1 MNEEI
6 DPQDQASKNAL
17 SLQQHAM
24 QEIDAVAQG
33 IADLQEKY
41 RGVVY
46 DVTTTAGMADAKA
59 ARKEIRQVRY
69 DVERIR
75 KDKGS
80 ELRRI
85 GNAINTKAADITAPI
100 LELESPIDSQ
110 IKAEEE
116 RKESERAERQR
127 QEQERI
133 AAMQS
138 RLDNLRN
145 APLHA
150 VGATTE
156 EIQQALDKMEADE
169 LDGFDEVFMPA
180 AQQTREASL
189 AALQKMLDERRALD
203 EQAAELE
210 RQRQEQAEREA
221 AEAQARREQ
230 QEKEDADRRV
240 KQEAEDRA
248 RAEQAE
254 QERAAREAE
263 EAKLAKEREELEAA
277 RAEHRAAEERAA
289 QERQEA
295 AQKAEDER
303 VAREQ
308 AEAEEREQARAAAEQ
323 AAIEAATIREAAE
336 EVLAL
341 LDENGLSGHI
351 AARKLTAALSREA
364 QS

>member
-1 MNEEI
+1 MNHEI
-6 DPQDQASKNAL
+6 DPQDQVRKTAL
-17 SLQQHAM
+17 TLQQHAM
-24 QEIDAVAQG
+24 QEIDAVAEG
-33 IADLQEKY
+33 IAALREKY
-41 RGVVY
+41 TGVVY
-46 DVTTTAGMADAKA
+46 DVSTTAGMADAKA

-80 ELRRI
+80 ELKRI
-85 GNAINTKAADITAPI
+85 ATAINDRAAEITAPI
-100 LELESPIDSQ
+100 RALEEPIDSQ

-116 RKESERAERQR
+116 RKEAERAERQR

-145 APLHA
+145 APLNA
-150 VGATTE
+150 VGATAD
-156 EIQQALDKMEADE
+156 EIQQAMEKLDADQ
-169 LDGFDEVFMPA
+169 LDGFDEVFLPA

-221 AEAQARREQ
+221 AEAEARRKQ
-230 QEKEDADRRV
+230 QEKEDAERRA
-240 KQEAEDRA
+240 KQEAEDAERKARQEAEDRA
-248 RAEQAE
+248 RAEA
-254 QERAAREAE
+254 
-263 EAKLAKEREELEAA
+263 EAKLAKEREELEA
-277 RAEHRAAEERAA
+277 RERAQREA
-289 QERQEA
+289 EAKAEQERQEA

-303 VAREQ
+303 KAREKAEAERREQ
-308 AEAEEREQARAAAEQ
+308 ERREAEER
-323 AAIEAATIREAAE
+323 AIQAATIREAAQ
-336 EVLAL
+336 EVLVL
-341 LDENGLSGHI
+341 LDENGLSDHI
-351 AARKLTAALSREA
+351 AARKLSAALSREA